1 MTEKEE
7 KYLKEQI
14 VSLGGLLSIIVVGTG
29 FIFCFSGNQMLN
41 FLIYFI
47 VIMISSLVGGLTY
60 LIAYAMGYISLV
72 IFIIPFILLM
82 AVGFCYPQINVADL
96 ERFSAIY
103 TTGFVLGVIIC
114 TLWLSRALKIHIV
127 NRNKIEK
134 LSD

>member
-14 VSLGGLLSIIVVGTG
+14 IFLSAVLSFVVIGTGMSFCFFEIPAIDVLVCFIVV
-29 FIFCFSGNQMLN
+29 L
-41 FLIYFI
+41 
-47 VIMISSLVGGLTY
+47 ISSFIGGLTY